1 MRKTDKSIN
10 GQYIYFAF
18 IAYTH
23 DDYAE
28 AEDLYKRLQRF
39 AMPTKIRKEKSIAK
53 RLVPM
58 FLDHHYMNPGTY
70 EKRDNEALKK
80 SKYLIVV
87 CSRKLHEHDENV
99 NKEISDFLS
108 YGNTYEQIIPYIIDK
123 DSEPEKNCFP
133 SELIRIREEE
143 NHNLIGANIYTPL
156 GKKDKRQ
163 AQIKTIATIHGIGTE
178 KLENED
184 RKRRRRNIIR
194 SFVLACL
201 CALLALGFYAYISF
215 TQFPCK
221 LDIQGRYDG
230 IKTWHQE
237 MDADVGDVVQFQIE
251 FYNNRGFLTGF
262 MQEFAE
268 NNNISIISDNVMI
281 RAILP
286 DNMEYI
292 EDSTMVYN
300 SNHQDGIT
308 VGNDLTTSGINIGGY
323 NIGAN
328 SYVRFKCKIT
338 DVNLAPG
345 TNELQTCVA
354 ATIWPPSSCD
364 SEKEAIHVK
373 DSISVN
379 VEK

>member
-1 MRKTDKSIN
+1 
-10 GQYIYFAF
+10 
-18 IAYTH
+18 
-23 DDYAE
+23 
-28 AEDLYKRLQRF
+28 
-39 AMPTKIRKEKSIAK
+39 MPAKIRKENSIAK

-87 CSRKLHEHDENV
+87 CSCKLHEHDENV

-133 SELIRIREEE
+133 LELIRIREEE
-143 NHNLIGANIYTPL
+143 NHNLIGANIYTPS

-184 RKRRRRNIIR
+184 RKRKKRNIVR
-194 SFVLACL
+194 SFVLVCL

-230 IKTWHQE
+230 TKTWHKE
-237 MDADVGDVVQFQIE
+237 MDADVGDVVQFKIE
-251 FYNNRGFLTGF
+251 FYDNRGFLTGF
-262 MQEFAE
+262 LSKFAE
-268 NNNISIISDNVMI
+268 NNNITISSDDIMI
-281 RAILP
+281 RVIVP
-286 DNMEYI
+286 DNLEYI
-292 EDSTMVYN
+292 EDSTMLYN
-300 SNHQDGIT
+300 SNYQDGVRVVDNT
-308 VGNDLTTSGINIGGY
+308 LVTSGINVGGY

-338 DVNLAPG
+338 DVNNASG
-345 TNELQTCVA
+345 TNELWVA
-354 ATIWPPSSCD
+354 ATIWPPSSYD

-373 DSISVN
+373 DSISIN